1 MHHSPQQSIFQG
13 INPHRWLPEQGAHH
27 DSIYC
32 SSLYCVL
39 PDQYPWAN
47 KRTAYGESQWLS
59 VFVWRENFS
68 NSTHNQIAVF
78 QQLSNHHRLVQVQGG
93 HYSYDQKIEILLTLQ
108 AAKKR
113 TIFRSSLYIK
123 ALTAKSSQKINKQE
137 VLEDY
142 ILIGIHIIEGKKE
155 K

>member
-1 MHHSPQQSIFQG
+1 M
-13 INPHRWLPEQGAHH
+13 
-27 DSIYC
+27 
-32 SSLYCVL
+32 
-39 PDQYPWAN
+39 
-47 KRTAYGESQWLS
+47 
-59 VFVWRENFS
+59 
-68 NSTHNQIAVF
+68 
-78 QQLSNHHRLVQVQGG
+78 QGG